1 MDRKIIT
8 LLIVLFISVGM
19 VWAENDTSDAV
30 EADDDANYIM
40 PVSISENGIEFS
52 DGFIGFSLD
61 GSKLTANDGFIPEP
75 TGNDELQ
82 NYIKL
87 AIIECFKQ
95 SREDDIGK
103 IVASFCDGSYK
114 NSNDEVITAVLDSSD
129 NIKDSAVVELDDGSK
144 ATFDFELLKS
154 SEDKSDCLAY
164 QVSVKAAPQKAT
176 LGAADTESQED
187 VSDNDSAQDAGSD
200 DDAKEAE
207 PSQPDDKDTKEKRE
221 PVAGGEAE
229 ADDNDTEINETN
241 KTIINKTN
249 TVIVNEKN
257 TTIITKNNVKNDTPQ
272 DTILKTAGNPL
283 FILAVVAIIL
293 IAVVAYSK
301 YKKG

>member
-19 VWAENDTSDAV
+19 VWAENNTSDAV
-30 EADDDANYIM
+30 EADDDINYIM

-95 SREDDIGK
+95 SREDDLGK
-103 IVASFCDGSYK
+103 VVASFCDGSYK

-129 NIKDSAVVELDDGSK
+129 KIKDSAFVELDDGSE

-164 QVSVKAAPQKAT
+164 HVSVKAAPQKAT
-176 LGAADTESQED
+176 LGAADSASED
-187 VSDNDSAQDAGSD
+187 VSDNDSAQETGPD
-200 DDAKEAE
+200 DDAKESE
-207 PSQPDDKDTKEKRE
+207 PAQSDDKDTKEKSE
-221 PVAGGEAE
+221 PVAAGGTE